1 MGERRMRAYWYGFDE
16 TGENY
21 IDDVLSAVAV
31 AGKRFHNTEEWGG
44 SGWEA
49 DEGVDS
55 CEQSIQKTAN
65 AAAKDVADL
74 RRQLEG
80 AKAELLQQAENYRE
94 MDKRDRWMRSAGHA
108 INACNHLEERLCQ
121 IRSIAADVSMQKDK
135 ALSKIFTLALEEGYR
150 GD

>member
-1 MGERRMRAYWYGFDE
+1 MGE
-16 TGENY
+16 
-21 IDDVLSAVAV
+21 IDDAMDQ
-31 AGKRFHNTEEWGG
+31 TEI
-44 SGWEA
+44 A
-49 DEGVDS
+49 LNQMCTD
-55 CEQSIQKTAN
+55 N
-65 AAAKDVADL
+65 ADL
-74 RRQLEG
+74 RRQLEE